1 MDPHSPLQPV
11 WPPILPQQRWR
22 LSWVDGKGDAK
33 FEWGS
38 TEPPALVAMML
49 MVTSNHFPSQNLT
62 GAGTAAPKVGGSLGW
77 GTKTRPTG
85 SHLSRG
91 SHRSP
96 ACGGKAA
103 KEGCSADDANV
114 GWKGGKA
121 ANSRG

>member
-1 MDPHSPLQPV
+1 
-11 WPPILPQQRWR
+11 
-22 LSWVDGKGDAK
+22 
-33 FEWGS
+33 
-38 TEPPALVAMML
+38 MML

-62 GAGTAAPKVGGSLGW
+62 GAGTAAPKVGGSLGR
-77 GTKTRPTG
+77 GTETKPT
-85 SHLSRG
+85 G

-103 KEGCSADDANV
+103 KEGCSADEANA